1 MQTVQDFALACKH
14 LTSDEI
20 YDLFESGISQEL
32 RDTIYAESEINSAE
46 PCRSALNQ
54 IGMRY
59 SVQTLA
65 DY

>member
-20 YDLFESGISQEL
+20 YDLFEFDISQEL
-32 RDTIYAESEINSAE
+32 RDTIYAESEIDSAE
-46 PCRSALNQ
+46 PVRDAFNK

-65 DY
+65 EY

>member
-20 YDLFESGISQEL
+20 YDLFEFDISQEL
-32 RDTIYAESEINSAE
+32 RDTIYAESEIDSAE
-46 PCRSALNQ
+46 PVRDAFNK
-54 IGMRY
+54 IGMMY

-65 DY
+65 EY

>member
-20 YDLFESGISQEL
+20 YDLFEFDISQEL
-32 RDTIYAESEINSAE
+32 RDKIYEHAETDSNE

-54 IGMRY
+54 IGMHF

>member
-20 YDLFESGISQEL
+20 YDLFEFDISQEL
-32 RDTIYAESEINSAE
+32 RDTIYAEAEIDSAE
-46 PCRSALNQ
+46 PVRDAFNK
-54 IGMRY
+54 IGVRY

>member
-20 YDLFESGISQEL
+20 YDLYEDNISQEL
-32 RDTIYAESEINSAE
+32 RDKIDVHAETDSNE
-46 PCRSALNQ
+46 PVRSALNQ
-54 IGMRY
+54 IGMRF

-65 DY
+65 EY